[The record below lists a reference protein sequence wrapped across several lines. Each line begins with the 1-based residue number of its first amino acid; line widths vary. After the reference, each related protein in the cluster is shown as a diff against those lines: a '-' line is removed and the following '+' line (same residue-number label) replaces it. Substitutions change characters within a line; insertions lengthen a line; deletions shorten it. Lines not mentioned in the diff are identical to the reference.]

1 MKEKIL
7 PPIKEGS
14 EDFERLEVMI
24 RELFK
29 KSIYIPLLKEL
40 GLGSAALKNAA
51 DDLLKAIQSGRIT
64 FYRGEFKGRFGAQ
77 VSGEFRR
84 LGAKWDR
91 RQGSWRIPLASLP
104 IDIRMAISAAENK
117 MKERLRA
124 IDRKL
129 QQFLPEEIAD
139 KLKAEKLFDTTLWR
153 LDRDFEK
160 TVKGITVSPKL
171 SKDARMKI
179 AEGYTQDLRRYI
191 KDWTEEEILELRKK
205 MQTRVPTGVRYEQ
218 TAKMIQKSF
227 GVAERKA
234 KFLARQE
241 TALMM
246 AKFKEVRYAEAGVNE
261 YIWTCVK
268 GSPGHPVRP
277 MHKALDGTRHK
288 WNNPPVTSS
297 DGKRNNPGQDYNC
310 RCYARPVVKF
320 K

>member
-7 PPIKEGS
+7 SPIKES
-14 EDFERLEVMI
+14 TEDFEKLEVMI
-24 RELFK
+24 REIFK
-29 KSIYIPLLKEL
+29 RAIYLPLLKEL
-40 GLGSAALKNAA
+40 GLGSSVLKNSIG
-51 DDLLKAIQSGRIT
+51 DLLTAIQSGRIT
-64 FYRGEFKGRFGAQ
+64 FYRGQFSGRFGAQ
-77 VSGEFRR
+77 VSGELRR

-104 IDIRMAISAAENK
+104 IDVRMAISSSENK
-117 MKERLRA
+117 MKQRLAA
-124 IDRKL
+124 IDQKL

-139 KLKAEKLFDTTLWR
+139 RLNSEKLFDTTLWR

-171 SKDARMKI
+171 SKEARMKI
-179 AEGYTQDLRRYI
+179 AEGYTQDLKRYI
-191 KDWTEEEILELRKK
+191 KDWTEEEILELRQK
-205 MQTRVPTGVRYEQ
+205 MQTRVPTGVRYEA

-246 AKFKEVRYAEAGVNE
+246 SKFKEVRYAEAGVNE
-261 YIWTCVK
+261 YIWTCSK
-268 GSPGHPVRP
+268 GAPGHPVRP
-277 MHKALDGTRHK
+277 MHKALDGKRFL